1 MDVNDEDSDL
11 EADLEET
18 KGMGKLSVSGLFGD
32 STPDKEKPALKS
44 KKFVA
49 FLFVE
54 AGFFTLMGMMLYL
67 QEVDSLAENT
77 SFMTMGICS
86 AFLAVGYIL
95 GQSSL
100 DRFVRVAQITR
111 SFPGGSSSETNQN
124 D

>member
-49 FLFVE
+49 FILVV
-54 AGFFTLMGMMLYL
+54 AGFLTVLGLMLYM
-67 QEVDSLAENT
+67 QEVD
-77 SFMTMGICS
+77 
-86 AFLAVGYIL
+86 
-95 GQSSL
+95 
-100 DRFVRVAQITR
+100 
-111 SFPGGSSSETNQN
+111 
-124 D
+124 